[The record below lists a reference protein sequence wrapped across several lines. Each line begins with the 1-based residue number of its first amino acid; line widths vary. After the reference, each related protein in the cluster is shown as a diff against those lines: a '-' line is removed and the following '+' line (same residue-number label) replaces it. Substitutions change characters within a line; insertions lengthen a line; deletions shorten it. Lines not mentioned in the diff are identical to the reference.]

1 MSGFDLPS
9 FVLAGAAV
17 LAAAGSSIAQPYAIV
32 SGRWDNTVAVVDIA
46 KAVDPANDGTAKAI
60 ISWVRVTPDVDA
72 KGTGVADTPAG
83 GQPVSV
89 AIHPGGKF
97 AYVVNHSGRATPDA
111 AKAFQHGHPGTATVI
126 DIAKALDPSHNG
138 TTGAIATLIDT
149 GGFGPVAP
157 AFTPDGRHG
166 FVSHAENEGNEDG
179 GNSIAIVDTATHKVV
194 GKIVQAYGTPGFPC
208 PTNPVPHTSPD
219 PRMGCFPGANGLAV
233 SPLRGGILF
242 AGNGGTN
249 DVSVID
255 ITRALA
261 GDAGA
266 EIARI
271 PVQTGPFG
279 IAMSPDGR
287 LLATANRENM
297 QTGIE
302 GNTVSLIDVEK
313 AAAGGQGAEV
323 ARVRIGTDDPKT
335 STRPFGVAFTPDG
348 QRIVASNFRTNNV
361 SVLDVRKALAG
372 EPAEIA
378 RVAFSTPTGV
388 PSRPRGIA
396 ITADGRHALIT
407 GAPRARPGSSVLFVL
422 DLTKLEVVSRVTEV
436 GDEAY
441 FLDILQR

>member
-1 MSGFDLPS
+1 MAKTHTF
-9 FVLAGAAV
+9 AV
-17 LAAAGSSIAQPYAIV
+17 TG
-32 SGRWDNTVAVVDIA
+32 
-46 KAVDPANDGTAKAI
+46 PA
-60 ISWVRVTPDVDA
+60 S
-72 KGTGVADTPAG
+72 

-89 AIHPGGKF
+89 AVHPSGKF
-97 AYVVNHSGRATPDA
+97 AYVVNHSGRTMPDA
-111 AKAFQHGHPGTATVI
+111 AKAFQHGHPGTVTVTVV
-126 DIAKALDPSHNG
+126 DVAKALDPAHNG
-138 TTGAIATLIDT
+138 TTGAVMTLIDT

-179 GNSIAIVDTATHKVV
+179 GNSIAIIDTATHKVV

-219 PRMGCFPGANGLAV
+219 PKMGCFPGANGLAV
-233 SPLRGGILF
+233 SPLQGGILF

-249 DVSVID
+249 DVSVIS
-255 ITRALA
+255 IPRALA
-261 GDAGA
+261 GDPGA

-297 QTGIE
+297 QNGVE

-313 AAAGGQGAEV
+313 AATGGKDAEV
-323 ARVRIGTDDPKT
+323 VRVRIGTDDPQAA
-335 STRPFGVAFTPDG
+335 SRPFGVAFTPDG
-348 QRIVASNFRTNNV
+348 QRIIASSFRANNV
-361 SVLDVRKALAG
+361 SVLDVKKALAG
-372 EPAEIA
+372 EPAEVA
-378 RVAFSTPTGV
+378 RIAFSTPTGV

-396 ITADGRHALIT
+396 ITADGRYALIT

-422 DLTKLEVVSRVTEV
+422 DLAKLEVVSRVTEV

-441 FLDILQR
+441 FLDIVRQ